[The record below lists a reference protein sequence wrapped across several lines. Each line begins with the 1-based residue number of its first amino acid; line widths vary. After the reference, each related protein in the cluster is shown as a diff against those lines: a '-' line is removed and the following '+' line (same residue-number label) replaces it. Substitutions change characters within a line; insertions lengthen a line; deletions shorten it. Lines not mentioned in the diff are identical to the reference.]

1 MLLSEWCYTN
11 VNYVHLC
18 HWKQCS
24 TYFPISSF
32 FISVF
37 LVSISLINLSCV
49 LIHFS
54 RVRLFATLWTVA
66 CQAPLSMGF
75 STQEYWSGLLFSSP
89 GDLSDSGIKPT
100 PITSPALA
108 DGFFSTSTTWEA
120 CVSIFWYEWCLIF
133 PYPFPFFQLPSQ
145 LQCASFFYRKE
156 QK

>member
-11 VNYVHLC
+11 VNYVHLY

-54 RVRLFATLWTVA
+54 RVRLCDPMDCSLPGSSVHGILQAWILEWVA
-66 CQAPLSMGF
+66 
-75 STQEYWSGLLFSSP
+75 
-89 GDLSDSGIKPT
+89 
-100 PITSPALA
+100 
-108 DGFFSTSTTWEA
+108 
-120 CVSIFWYEWCLIF
+120 
-133 PYPFPFFQLPSQ
+133 FPFSRGSSWLRKSNLNLLCLVLWQAGSLP
-145 LQCASFFYRKE
+145 LAPPGSFNRSWVLAGFESWSRRFKSE
-156 QK
+156 SEVNDFISTI